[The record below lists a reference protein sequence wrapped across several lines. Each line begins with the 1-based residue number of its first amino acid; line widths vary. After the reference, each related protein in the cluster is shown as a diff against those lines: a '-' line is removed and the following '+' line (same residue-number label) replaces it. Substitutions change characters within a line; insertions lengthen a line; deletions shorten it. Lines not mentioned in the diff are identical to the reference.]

1 MQKTTIQWTDYSLN
15 ALKYRD
21 ASRKSVWGCVK
32 VSEGCKNCYSE
43 TSAKRWKRGGP
54 FSLAQMKT
62 LTPYF
67 NETEAANVLRSKEIA
82 GKRIFVSDMSDL
94 FGEWVPDEI
103 IDKHFSLF
111 ALRPDV
117 TFQLLTKRPERMA
130 AYLTS
135 FYPEGGRLEAML
147 GSMQVSGES
156 PFDHATDDDVKRL
169 SEIDVLPN
177 VWLGCSC
184 ENQAA
189 ADERIPH
196 LLRCPAV
203 VRFLSVEPM
212 IGPVTLPEEFLQRLH
227 ISDDGPKGTRW
238 VIIGG
243 ESGPKA
249 RPFDL
254 AWARSIRDQC
264 KAAGVPFFMKQD
276 AGPKPGMRGRI
287 PDDLWIQE
295 FPESAKA

>member
-117 TFQLLTKRPERMA
+117 TFQLLTKRPERA
-130 AYLTS
+130 AKYLT
-135 FYPEGGRLEAML
+135 AM
-147 GSMQVSGES
+147 GEE
-156 PFDHATDDDVKRL
+156 KRQGFTWP
-169 SEIDVLPN
+169 LPN
-177 VWLGCSC
+177 VWAGTSV